1 MEIAQFGR
9 LEGKNKQVIKIGGV
23 DIGNQVV
30 LNEFAILVHDK
41 ILDRLVNMQ
50 IVDVEAIKLEAFA
63 EISQKYPQMKMELNV
78 SEKKGK
84 KEEGGGN

>member
-1 MEIAQFGR
+1 M
-9 LEGKNKQVIKIGGV
+9 IKIGGV
-23 DIGNQVV
+23 DIGNQIV

-50 IVDVEAIKLEAFA
+50 IVDVDAIKIAAFA
-63 EISQKYPQMKMELNV
+63 EISKKYPQMKMELNIP
-78 SEKKGK
+78 EKKGK